1 MTRASKRNQA
11 SGEHTADNA
20 HESLRRMIID
30 GTLAAGS
37 VINQVTI
44 ADELG
49 VSRTPI
55 REAIR
60 RLQAEGLVEARPQKK
75 ARVIGFQAGHCE
87 ALYTVRILVEGIASA
102 RTAAAADDSLVAKL
116 DGMLERLD
124 APYTTSSWRDEH
136 ERFHLALVEGVDPQL
151 VSEVRSYIHRADV
164 YRVMTVEDRD
174 LWTTIPHDHREIV
187 EAYRE
192 RNGPLAC
199 GLLAKHLARGAVLLT
214 SMLAPGYDLAVLRSA
229 LVSMGGD
236 VDAVWGSAASVGDD
250 SAALTTASASLS
262 PSPSP

>member
-1 MTRASKRNQA
+1 LTGASRQRRA

-60 RLQAEGLVEARPQKK
+60 RLQAEGLVEAQPQKK
-75 ARVIGFQAGHCE
+75 ARVTRFQAAHCE
-87 ALYTVRILVEGIASA
+87 ALYTARILLEGISA
-102 RTAAAADDSLVAKL
+102 AYTADRADEKLIRKLERMLDKL
-116 DGMLERLD
+116 DS
-124 APYTTSSWRDEH
+124 PYTTSAWRDEH
-136 ERFHLALVEGVDPQL
+136 ERFHLALTEGVDIQI
-151 VSEVRSYIHRADV
+151 VSDIRNYINRTDM
-164 YRVMTVEDRD
+164 YRVMTVNDLE
-174 LWTTIPHDHREIV
+174 LWTRIPRDHREIV
-187 EAYRE
+187 EAFRE
-192 RNGPLAC
+192 RDGPAAR
-199 GLLAKHLARGAVLLT
+199 GLLATHLARGAVLLT
-214 SMLAPGYDLAVLRSA
+214 SLLAPGYDLAVLRSA

-236 VDAVWGSAASVGDD
+236 VG
-250 SAALTTASASLS
+250 ALKGPSASTPEGGADERL
-262 PSPSP
+262 